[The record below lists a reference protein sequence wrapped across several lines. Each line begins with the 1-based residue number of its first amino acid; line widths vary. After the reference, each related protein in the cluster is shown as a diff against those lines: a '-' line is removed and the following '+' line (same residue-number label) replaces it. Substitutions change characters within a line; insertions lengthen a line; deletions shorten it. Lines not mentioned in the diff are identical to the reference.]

1 MFLIIYNVF
10 SYYNT
15 YIVTIVRDKYICIFQ
30 YFCKDAEK
38 VCRKLELA
46 ERLAGDL
53 FLVLQIDLGVGWKI
67 QIVLFLLEKI
77 SRWVGGD
84 STEGSIEGC
93 ASCEAEGR
101 ALGILHSF

>member
-1 MFLIIYNVF
+1 MCREDSAVF
-10 SYYNT
+10 
-15 YIVTIVRDKYICIFQ
+15 FQ

-67 QIVLFLLEKI
+67 QIVLFYWKRSPGGLRGLLRI
-77 SRWVGGD
+77 YYYNFIMIIRHYLYTD
-84 STEGSIEGC
+84 Y
-93 ASCEAEGR
+93 
-101 ALGILHSF
+101 

>member
-1 MFLIIYNVF
+1 MEVGRSGGIWLF
-10 SYYNT
+10 
-15 YIVTIVRDKYICIFQ
+15 FQ

-77 SRWVGGD
+77 SRWVGG
-84 STEGSIEGC
+84 SAEGSIEGSREGC
-93 ASCEAEGR
+93 ASCEAFGR
-101 ALGILHSF
+101 AWGFCIVSRYEID